1 MCQWKRT
8 ITGWRPCVSVFL
20 NYPFLPPGSV
30 PGKISLGKLVLPK
43 SLPEI
48 VALCDEMGIE
58 SVDITVAQ
66 WLRTFHW

>member
-1 MCQWKRT
+1 MATVRF
-8 ITGWRPCVSVFL
+8 SFL

-30 PGKISLGKLVLPK
+30 PGKISLGKLVLPE

-58 SVDITVAQ
+58 SVDITVAR